1 MAVASSD
8 TSAIDVQLFAYDGST
23 AWLVGTIT
31 VPIGAG
37 NTGSV
42 AAVNLLSLSQCPWL
56 NSDGSI
62 TLPTGWKLQAS
73 NVSQVT
79 SAKTLTLV
87 ALGADY

>member
-1 MAVASSD
+1 MAVASTD

-23 AWLVGTIT
+23 AWLVGTVTI
-31 VPIGAG
+31 PIGAG

-42 AAVNLLSLSQCPWL
+42 AAVNLLNLPACPWL
-56 NSDGSI
+56 NGDGSI

-73 NVSQVT
+73 NVTQVT
-79 SAKTLTLV
+79 SAKTLTIV